1 MVSSVLEGISYLNNI
16 NNIISIY
23 EPLTDSNQVI
33 YDFSV
38 KFINESFRKEFD
50 CENLPHN
57 CVDEIKMYLREYL
70 FSYLKR
76 IDNNIYTLVIRDTV
90 YEVSFSKFAEKYIFC
105 TFIKSKGILSNE
117 KLFIEGR
124 DFIDNALESILVV
137 SRSGEIL
144 YGNKKAIEMYGYSFD
159 ELVNLNIFTLRNEDS
174 REFTQNQLNKAL
186 DRGIKF
192 KSYHHKKDGTRFPV
206 EVRSVCSNK
215 KSRDVAVSIIRDIS
229 DMERLFK
236 DSKIFSISLDIL
248 DDPFVIFDKEM
259 NISRW
264 SKGAE
269 TKFGFK
275 EADII
280 GNDMRRLI
288 PKDKLNESQKLID
301 MITKGNV
308 IKDYE
313 TVRIDKEGNLVNV
326 LMSASPIY
334 DDNNL
339 FFGVV
344 AMYKDITD
352 RKLIEKDLREK
363 CEQLELLKQKAEE
376 ANKAKSFF
384 LANISH
390 EIRTPMNGIT
400 AAIQLLKLEDINEKQ
415 KKYIRILNDSANTVL
430 RLINN
435 LLDMSKIESGTF
447 RINREPFNL
456 KETINSI
463 YNSLLVTGNSKG
475 LEVSYYLDHNIDFE
489 VIGDELRL
497 KEILSNLISN
507 AVKFT
512 DDGYISFRVSMI
524 SEDSDSEKIQ
534 FTIKDSGIGID
545 DEFKDKIFNNFTQG
559 NISSM
564 KKYMGTGLGL
574 SISKQFANLMNGEI
588 SFESSF
594 GKGSTFI
601 FTCEFKKT
609 NDKKQV
615 MERKN
620 IESDKLNQ
628 HNNREDKVILYVE
641 DNLISQEVME
651 NIIRSNGYK
660 YISAYNG
667 NEAINILKNNKVDLI
682 LMDIQMPELNG
693 FETTQ
698 AIRVEELEGKHIPII
713 AITAYAMREDKEKC
727 IKAKMDDYI
736 SKPFEIE
743 NLLNIIEF
751 NLRT

>member
-1 MVSSVLEGISYLNNI
+1 MVNSVLE
-16 NNIISIY
+16 
-23 EPLTDSNQVI
+23 
-33 YDFSV
+33 
-38 KFINESFRKEFD
+38 
-50 CENLPHN
+50 
-57 CVDEIKMYLREYL
+57 
-70 FSYLKR
+70 
-76 IDNNIYTLVIRDTV
+76 
-90 YEVSFSKFAEKYIFC
+90 
-105 TFIKSKGILSNE
+105 KSKDILSNE
-117 KLFIEGR
+117 KLFIEGK
-124 DFIDNALESILVV
+124 DYIDNALDIILVV
-137 SRSGEIL
+137 SRSGKIL
-144 YGNKKAIEMYGYSFD
+144 YGNKKAIETYGYSFD

-174 REFTQNQLNKAL
+174 REFTQDQLNRAL

-192 KSYHHKKDGTRFPV
+192 KSYHYKKDGTRFPV
-206 EVRSVCSNK
+206 EVRSVYSNK
-215 KSRDVAVSIIRDIS
+215 KSRDMAVSIIRDIS
-229 DMERLFK
+229 DMEELFK

-248 DDPFVIFDKEM
+248 DDPFVVFDKDM

-269 TKFGFK
+269 IKFGFK
-275 EADII
+275 EAEII
-280 GNDMRRLI
+280 GNGMRQLI
-288 PKDKLNESQKLID
+288 PKDKLSEPQKLID
-301 MITKGNV
+301 MVNKGKV

-313 TVRIDKEGNLVNV
+313 TVRLDKDGNLVNV

-339 FFGVV
+339 FSGVV
-344 AMYKDITD
+344 ATYKDITD
-352 RKLIEKDLREK
+352 RKIIEKDLREK

-376 ANKAKSFF
+376 ANKAKSIF

-415 KKYIRILNDSANTVL
+415 EKYIRILNDSANTML

-435 LLDMSKIESGTF
+435 LLDISKIESGTF
-447 RINREPFNL
+447 RINSEPFNL
-456 KETINSI
+456 KETVNSI

-475 LEVSYYLDHNIDFE
+475 LEVSYYLDPNIDFE

-512 DDGYISFRVSMI
+512 DEGYISFRVSMI
-524 SEDSDSEKIQ
+524 SEDNTSEKIQ

-564 KKYMGTGLGL
+564 KKYIGTGLGL

-588 SFESSF
+588 NFESSL

-628 HNNREDKVILYVE
+628 YNDRQDKVILYVE

-651 NIIRSNGYK
+651 NIIKSNGYK